1 MFDIGFF
8 ELLLIAV
15 VALLV
20 VGPERLPDFARETG
34 RWLRR
39 LRRFTR
45 QATRELSREWQ
56 LDEDLNDSKNAL
68 QQKLRDVEKL
78 LQNAPDRQAPDT
90 PEADPD
96 NAGSSPDPGHGKPD
110 RDKPS

>member
-20 VGPERLPDFARETG
+20 VGPERLPEFARETG

-45 QATRELSREWQ
+45 QATSELAREWQ
-56 LDEDLNDSKNAL
+56 LDEDLNGNKKAL

-90 PEADPD
+90 PTADPD
-96 NAGSSPDPGHGKPD
+96 NSDNLPDPGPAKAD